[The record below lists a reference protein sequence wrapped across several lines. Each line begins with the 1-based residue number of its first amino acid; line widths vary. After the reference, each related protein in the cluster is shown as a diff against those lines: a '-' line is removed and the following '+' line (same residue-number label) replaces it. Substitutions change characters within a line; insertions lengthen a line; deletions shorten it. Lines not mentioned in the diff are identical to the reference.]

1 MEEMNTNQAVNMLLL
16 KETEISNKFHQAISG
31 ILRLGYNTDRGREKI
46 PDLISS
52 VQYSLEEIERIVN
65 R

>member
-1 MEEMNTNQAVNMLLL
+1 MEEINTNEVIKVLLS
-16 KETEISNKFHQAISG
+16 KESEIVNKFHRAISEV
-31 ILRLGYNTDRGREKI
+31 LRLGYNTERGKKQI

-52 VQYSLEEIERIVN
+52 VQYSLDEIERIVN

>member
-1 MEEMNTNQAVNMLLL
+1 MKEMSTNDVVDVLLN
-16 KETEISNKFHQAISG
+16 KETEVLNKFHYAISE
-31 ILRLGYNTDRGREKI
+31 ILRLGYNTDRGKKQI

-52 VQYSLEEIERIVN
+52 VQYSLDEIERIVN